1 MTLHYLPF
9 AQTLNRNVKNLMSH
23 VKFTNLQQRKR
34 LLVTLAPN
42 CDGYF
47 LIEQNNQ
54 KHHDYFID
62 KEPLPCKHHFVRHA
76 LTQMKM
82 KF

>member
-1 MTLHYLPF
+1 
-9 AQTLNRNVKNLMSH
+9 MS
-23 VKFTNLQQRKR
+23 NLQTYNRENVC
-34 LLVTLAPN
+34 LVTLAPN
-42 CDGYF
+42 CDGYV

-54 KHHDYFID
+54 KHHDDFID
-62 KEPLPCKHHFVRHA
+62 KEPLPCKHHFGRQA